1 MPTFTVTNDSEFSRP
16 ITLAPEDERHLTRVL
31 RPRVGE
37 SLQLTNGQGRLA
49 QARIDSLQPL
59 VITVL
64 SVADGAP
71 ALPITF
77 LLPLIDQTRLEW
89 AVEKLTELNIATIQL
104 ITTRRTQSQGLSPSK
119 FTRLKKAAV
128 TAQKQCGRV
137 WPVNLTEPTSLPL
150 ALNISAS
157 AKIVAA
163 PSGTAP
169 LPLPRHSESTSKTLL
184 LVGPEG
190 GFDDNEVQTIA
201 ASGFAGLNLGATIL
215 RTETAAVALSVLMSR
230 RE

>member
-16 ITLAPEDERHLTRVL
+16 IHLTPEDERHLTRVL

-37 SLQLTNGQGRLA
+37 SLRLTNGQGRLA

-64 SVADGAP
+64 SVTNGAP

-89 AVEKLTELNIATIQL
+89 AAEKLTELNIATIQL
-104 ITTRRTQSQGLSPSK
+104 ITTQRTQSHNLSPSK
-119 FTRLKKAAV
+119 FARLKKAVA
-128 TAQKQCGRV
+128 TAQKQCGRT
-137 WPVNLTEPTSLPL
+137 WPLILREPQPL
-150 ALNISAS
+150 ASCLSLTA
-157 AKIVAA
+157 ALKIVANPRGVA
-163 PSGTAP
+163 AASLASR
-169 LPLPRHSESTSKTLL
+169 LPHAAETLL

-190 GFDDNEVQTIA
+190 GFDDNEAQTIA

-215 RTETAAVALSVLMSR
+215 RTETAAVALTAIMSS
-230 RE
+230 